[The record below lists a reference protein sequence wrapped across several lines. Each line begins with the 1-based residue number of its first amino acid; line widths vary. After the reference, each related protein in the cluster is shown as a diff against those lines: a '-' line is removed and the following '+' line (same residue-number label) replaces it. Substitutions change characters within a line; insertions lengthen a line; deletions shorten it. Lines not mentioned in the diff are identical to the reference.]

1 MKCRVLTGFID
12 KNTGQPY
19 DHGSLYECEKARF
32 DEINRQG
39 NYLAVIEEK
48 TAEKAAQKPTKATK

>member
-12 KNTGQPY
+12 KNTGKP
-19 DHGSLYECEKARF
+19 HECGSLYECEKTRF